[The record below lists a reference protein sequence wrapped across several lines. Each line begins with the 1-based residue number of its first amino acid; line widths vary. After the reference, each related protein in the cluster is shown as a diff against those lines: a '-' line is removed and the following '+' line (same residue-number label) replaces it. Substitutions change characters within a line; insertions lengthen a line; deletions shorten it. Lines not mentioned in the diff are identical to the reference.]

1 MVLTLQV
8 QTAEVSLMIFDF
20 QTWGYLLSI
29 APFSTHRIE
38 SSVSQV
44 KHSDIFLSELS
55 QVNTVTYFCLMPAC
69 FLSNI
74 GGHLSCFAGQ
84 RKNKKREQ
92 TWSCCLNWRQSW
104 LSDLSEERRRGA
116 WMGALVRNHDK
127 DLNKAS
133 AKYLGGYH
141 NLLGTT
147 PHEVEV
153 TD

>member
-55 QVNTVTYFCLMPAC
+55 QVNTVTYFCLMPGC

-84 RKNKKREQ
+84 RKKEKEKKSKHDLVALTEGKVGYQTYQKRE
-92 TWSCCLNWRQSW
+92 
-104 LSDLSEERRRGA
+104 G
-116 WMGALVRNHDK
+116 
-127 DLNKAS
+127 
-133 AKYLGGYH
+133 
-141 NLLGTT
+141 
-147 PHEVEV
+147 EVHGWEL
-153 TD
+153 